1 MQYCRD
7 VQMEA
12 KIGEMNSSKIFIK
25 EKPLDQLKSISV
37 TDLPVGIMPSDTL
50 PTMCP
55 NIKSFDCSNTK
66 ITTWSELKVAI
77 SKTNITHLTVSR

>member
-1 MQYCRD
+1 
-7 VQMEA
+7 MEA

-37 TDLPVGIMPSDTL
+37 TDLPVDDMPSETL
-50 PTMCP
+50 PKLCP

-66 ITTWSELKVAI
+66 ITNWTELKVAI
-77 SKTNITHLTVSR
+77 SKTNISLLTVSR